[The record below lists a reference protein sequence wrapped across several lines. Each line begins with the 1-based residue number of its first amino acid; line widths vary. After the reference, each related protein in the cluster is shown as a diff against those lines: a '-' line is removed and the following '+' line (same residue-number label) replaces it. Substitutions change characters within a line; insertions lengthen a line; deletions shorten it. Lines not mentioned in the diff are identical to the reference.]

1 MKSVRKMENKYMS
14 IGKFAKINHIT
25 VNTLRLYD
33 QMDLLNPSYVDE
45 ESGYRYYRMCQNAR
59 LDLITYMKEL
69 GMSLK
74 EIKELLDQEDLNL
87 IEAVLIKKRQAIND
101 ELAALKRKKAAVNRT
116 IYSLERYRKSPRAGT
131 LTTEFIDER
140 HYYEKTVSRNF
151 YDYDYATYEEILKE
165 FKDQLIKAHLPQVY
179 YCNVGTFL
187 SKENFLKQHF
197 ETYRSFIFVDENF
210 PDQQNV
216 KTLESGMYACIYMDD
231 FNNERDYAKKL
242 LQYCQDNHYEIIGDY
257 LCEVLIEMLFF
268 NHESRNMYLRL
279 QVPIAFP
286 KEA

>member
-1 MKSVRKMENKYMS
+1 MN
-14 IGKFAKINHIT
+14 IGKFAKINHIS

-33 QMDLLNPSYVDE
+33 QWGLLTPSYVDQE
-45 ESGYRYYRMCQNAR
+45 TNYRYYTMRQNAR

-74 EIKELLDQEDLNL
+74 EIKEVLDQEDLNL
-87 IEAVLIKKRQAIND
+87 IEAVLIKKRRAID
-101 ELAALKRKKAAVNRT
+101 QELSDLKRQKAAVSRT
-116 IYSLERYRKSPRAGT
+116 IYSLERYRKSPIAGT

-140 HYYEKTVSRNF
+140 HYYEKTVSKNF
-151 YDYDYATYEEILKE
+151 YDYDSDTYEEILKE
-165 FKDQLIKAHLPQVY
+165 FKDQLLQSKLPQVY

-187 SKENFLKQHF
+187 SRENFLKQKF
-197 ETYRSFIFVDENF
+197 ETYQSFIFVDENF

-231 FNNERDYAKKL
+231 FNNERNYAKKL

-268 NHESRNMYLRL
+268 NQDSRNMYLRL
-279 QVPIAFP
+279 QVPIAFE
-286 KEA
+286 KKS